1 MSIDNFHRSVKEIHK
16 VDNKKQVHSSVLS
29 TTYWIFKESNMPRC
43 QPDGTVVETF
53 AVKLD
58 DEPVLANQKRSKVSM
73 LASDALLLV
82 VEHMQV
88 FTIGKLMT

>member
-1 MSIDNFHRSVKEIHK
+1 
-16 VDNKKQVHSSVLS
+16 
-29 TTYWIFKESNMPRC
+29 MPRR
-43 QPDGTVVETF
+43 QPDETIVETF

-82 VEHMQV
+82 VEHIQV
-88 FTIGKLMT
+88 FTIGSLMI

>member
-1 MSIDNFHRSVKEIHK
+1 
-16 VDNKKQVHSSVLS
+16 
-29 TTYWIFKESNMPRC
+29 MPRR
-43 QPDGTVVETF
+43 QPDETVVDIF

-82 VEHMQV
+82 VEHIQV
-88 FTIGKLMT
+88 FTIGSLMT